1 MEKFRIKEEK
11 YVSGKSKFFP
21 QMFVEGE
28 WKTLSYN
35 ILGLNNNGT
44 DWCTTLE
51 DSQKLI
57 ENFRWYRMIMDSNG
71 VDKIVEEKIYEVN

>member
-21 QMFVEGE
+21 QMFVEGD
-28 WKTLSYN
+28 WKTLSYK
-35 ILGLNNNGT
+35 IWGLNNNGT
-44 DWCTTLE
+44 DWCTSLE

-57 ENFRWYRMIMDSNG
+57 ERFRMIIDSNG
-71 VDKIVEEKIYEVN
+71 VDKIVEEKIYDVS

>member
-28 WKTLSYN
+28 WKALSYN
-35 ILGLNNNGT
+35 ILGFNNNGT

-57 ENFRWYRMIMDSNG
+57 ESFRMIMDSNG

>member
-21 QMFVEGE
+21 QMFVEDE

-35 ILGLNNNGT
+35 ILGFNNNGT
-44 DWCTTLE
+44 DWCIT
-51 DSQKLI
+51 QFK
-57 ENFRWYRMIMDSNG
+57 RC
-71 VDKIVEEKIYEVN
+71 